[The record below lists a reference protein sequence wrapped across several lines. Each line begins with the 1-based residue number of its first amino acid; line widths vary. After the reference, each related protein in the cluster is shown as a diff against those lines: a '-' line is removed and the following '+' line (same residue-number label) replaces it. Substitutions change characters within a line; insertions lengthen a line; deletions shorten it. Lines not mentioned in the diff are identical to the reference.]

1 MNGGIRLG
9 FAICGSFCTFKRV
22 IPVIERLVCDG
33 FDVYPIMSFT
43 AYNTD
48 TRFGAAE
55 DFIAQIESITGKKI
69 IHSIRDAEP
78 IGPKKMLDI
87 IVVAPCTGNTLAKL
101 SLGIADT
108 PVTLAVKAHLRNNRP
123 VVIAVSTNDALSGN
137 AKSIGALMNM
147 KNISFV
153 PFVQDD
159 SEEKPSSLVA
169 VMEKI
174 PETVVS
180 ALSGKQIQP
189 LLDNDT

>member
-1 MNGGIRLG
+1 MRSGIRLG
-9 FAICGSFCTFKRV
+9 FALCGSFCTFKRV
-22 IPVIERLVCDG
+22 LPVIEKLVSDG

-43 AYNTD
+43 AYDTD
-48 TRFGAAE
+48 TRFGAAS

-78 IGPKKMLDI
+78 IGPKKLLDI

-108 PVTLAVKAHLRNNRP
+108 PVTLAVKAHLRNCRP
-123 VVIAVSTNDALSGN
+123 VVIAVSTNDALSGH

-159 SEEKPSSLVA
+159 SSEKPSSLVA

-180 ALSGKQIQP
+180 ALAGDQIQP
-189 LLDNDT
+189 LLDCNV